1 MIGCLADKLEAK
13 KLFFCYILQ
22 VSKDLGHTKSLEKTA
37 NFEGHE
43 STQVVED
50 NRKQNIEASH
60 VVVQSEKKEVSD
72 FRKVTSTS
80 FSSSQSYSLEEEY
93 EVEG

>member
-1 MIGCLADKLEAK
+1 MS
-13 KLFFCYILQ
+13 LQ
-22 VSKDLGHTKSLEKTA
+22 ITKDTGNTKSLEKSA
-37 NFEGHE
+37 EFEGHE

-80 FSSSQSYSLEEEY
+80 FSSSQSYAVEEEFEY
-93 EVEG
+93 EG